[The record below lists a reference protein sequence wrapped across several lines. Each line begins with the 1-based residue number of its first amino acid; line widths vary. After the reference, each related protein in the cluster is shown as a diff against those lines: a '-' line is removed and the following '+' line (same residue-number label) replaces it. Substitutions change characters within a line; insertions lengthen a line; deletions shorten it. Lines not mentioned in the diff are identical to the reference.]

1 MKKMPGASPTSSEL
15 AVSNAA
21 AAPVSLGSG
30 TALVHQSGCQRPG
43 ASGRF
48 SGPPQGF
55 SLIIEIQKGE
65 RRVSVQNQDYILSAL
80 SVIKTPQ
87 IKNFIWLMT
96 NDAVLTKDNL
106 I

>member
-1 MKKMPGASPTSSEL
+1 
-15 AVSNAA
+15 
-21 AAPVSLGSG
+21 
-30 TALVHQSGCQRPG
+30 
-43 ASGRF
+43 
-48 SGPPQGF
+48 
-55 SLIIEIQKGE
+55 LIIEIQKGE